1 MKFDIAFG
9 RDDEWNT
16 RMNKL
21 FKRVFAELELL
32 VPRAKLYL
40 YGKYY
45 RSEDELVED
54 TIHEIVEAELIL
66 DLIKIKDCSLSAL
79 GRMNMAS
86 VAHLLTSISLYD
98 GKAVILGR
106 VGDKFRTVEKFM
118 DKIGLKYILLKQIL
132 KESGVSEEETL
143 K

>member
-1 MKFDIAFG
+1 MKFDIAFN
-9 RDDEWNT
+9 RYDEWSM

-21 FKRVFAELELL
+21 FKRVFAELELS

-45 RSEDELVED
+45 RNEDELIED
-54 TIHEIVEAELIL
+54 TIHEIVETELIL

-79 GRMNMAS
+79 GRMNMVS

-106 VGDKFRTVEKFM
+106 VGDKFKTVKQFM
-118 DKIGLKYILLKQIL
+118 DKIGLKYVLLGEIL
-132 KESGVSEEETL
+132 KKTGVSEGEIL

>member
-1 MKFDIAFG
+1 MKFDIVFG

-21 FKRVFAELELL
+21 FKRVFAGLELS

-98 GKAVILGR
+98 GKAIILGR
-106 VGDKFRTVEKFM
+106 VGDKFKTVEKFM
-118 DKIGLKYILLKQIL
+118 DKIGLKYILLREIL
-132 KESGVSEEETL
+132 KESGVSEGEL
-143 K
+143 